1 MRLFFI
7 LLIALFSS
15 HAYSFSLDLET
26 ITDTLEQVS
35 EELSE
40 NAKKEETQAQDEEE
54 KRLAKE
60 KKLADD
66 KAAKEKKLADDKAAK
81 EKRLADDK
89 AAKDKLEKNLS
100 LLPSQTDLEKAQN
113 FLINIKSFIKVY
125 PDEFDIVKISEFL
138 ISTKPIS
145 EGKLDDVLKSNLKLF
160 QEFTNKS
167 NEFVKFYETN
177 ELERKNKAIEKI
189 DQVKLS
195 LEQNIKTLKEF
206 LINNPDS
213 IYTEQWVE
221 DMKKA
226 NDILNNASNYD
237 ELVNENKRLTN
248 VIANN
253 EKINKVK
260 IDAKLTVVELKEKL
274 KLNLTSD
281 LAPLI
286 IEKVKSLEQ
295 AIKKENIEDITLADK
310 NAKEFIFKQFEE
322 PKLKAKEKKLA
333 DAKAAKEKKLAEAK
347 AAKEK
352 KLADAKA
359 AKEKKLADEKA
370 AKEKKLADEKAAKE
384 KKLAEA
390 KALEEYKKSPE
401 GIKKE
406 KERVKKEKEKTA
418 RLKKEK
424 KESIN
429 KLTVTDVIVEE
440 AEIIGQEVMV
450 PGWMTYYADDLCM
463 LFEYAGTMTALSVNT
478 DNLNKKQKKWIV
490 SKCGSGCY
498 VNLTGVVKK
507 DQIIMATEIE
517 KMSFK
522 DKMINIS
529 IGEKNLLLN

>member
-60 KKLADD
+60 KKLAEE

-260 IDAKLTVVELKEKL
+260 IDAKLTVVELKENL

-333 DAKAAKEKKLAEAK
+333 DAKAAQ
-347 AAKEK
+347 
-352 KLADAKA
+352 
-359 AKEKKLADEKA
+359 EKKLADEKA